1 MEMDVFLE
9 HINMEN
15 FFQLLKYV
23 ELMKLV
29 KFLKGKNLYK
39 VGFAH
44 NLAIGIINLL
54 YKDASIYMDR
64 KYNKAKE
71 YFTNEQ
77 QTMIKQTI
85 YAFSN

>member
-1 MEMDVFLE
+1 
-9 HINMEN
+9 
-15 FFQLLKYV
+15 
-23 ELMKLV
+23 
-29 KFLKGKNLYK
+29 
-39 VGFAH
+39 
-44 NLAIGIINLL
+44 
-54 YKDASIYMDR
+54 MDR

>member
-1 MEMDVFLE
+1 MS
-9 HINMEN
+9 N
-15 FFQLLKYV
+15 FYRFFKRKRIFNKGNPY
-23 ELMKLV
+23 KC
-29 KFLKGKNLYK
+29 KKGKNLYK